1 MLVPVAAF
9 PSLSLICRGC
19 RIGPDRRPCFL
30 ITHMNLS
37 NLVLSHIASAT
48 DVAIMAE
55 FLAFCAVFG
64 VSIAFFSNRFFF
76 GNRNLDSDALFEM
89 VERSIFA
96 FLVFLLAITLGD
108 VRANF
113 SKAEDS
119 VVSEALEVRQYLHLL
134 DLQKSSFTA
143 EQKVHLNTYLKAV
156 VDDEWDSLAQAK
168 PSLSVAAEQAIL
180 GLRKSVQA
188 HVQVSGMSPYVDK
201 ILVSLSRLENSRLLR
216 YQLATASS
224 PRIFWLYIAILML
237 LGCVT
242 AGRTKLDKRRAGVLA
257 AYFGALGMVVGLIM
271 ILDQPFR
278 GETSI
283 SSQPFRLVLEQMF
296 RAG

>member
-1 MLVPVAAF
+1 MQ
-9 PSLSLICRGC
+9 SR
-19 RIGPDRRPCFL
+19 PDSHHRFL

-37 NLVLSHIASAT
+37 NLLLSHIASAT

-55 FLAFCAVFG
+55 FLVFCAIFG
-64 VSIAFFSNRFFF
+64 VSIAFFSNRVFF
-76 GNRNLDSDALFEM
+76 GNRNLDSDLLFEM

-119 VVSEALEVRQYLHLL
+119 VVNEALEVRQYVHVL
-134 DLQKSSFTA
+134 DLQKGPFTD
-143 EQKVHLNTYLKAV
+143 EQKTHLNTYLKAV
-156 VDDEWDSLAQAK
+156 VDEEWHSLAQAK
-168 PSLSVAAEQAIL
+168 PTLSVAAEQAIRN
-180 GLRKSVQA
+180 LRKSVQTN
-188 HVQVSGMSPYVDK
+188 VRQSGMSPYADK
-201 ILVSLSRLENSRLLR
+201 ILSSLSKLENSRLLR

-242 AGRTKLDKRRAGVLA
+242 AGRTKLDTRRAGVMA

-271 ILDQPFR
+271 IMDQPFR

-283 SSQPFRLVLEQMF
+283 SSQPFRMELEQMF
-296 RAG
+296 SDR

>member
-1 MLVPVAAF
+1 MM
-9 PSLSLICRGC
+9 
-19 RIGPDRRPCFL
+19 
-30 ITHMNLS
+30 HMNFS
-37 NLVLSHIASAT
+37 NLLLTHIASTA

-55 FLAFCAVFG
+55 FLLFCAIFG
-64 VSIAFFSNRFFF
+64 VLIAFLSNRFFF
-76 GNRNLDSDALFEM
+76 GNQNLDSDALLEM
-89 VERSIFA
+89 VEKSIFA

-108 VRANF
+108 VRSNF

-134 DLQKSSFTA
+134 DLQKGSFTD
-143 EQKVHLNTYLKAV
+143 EQKRHLSNYLKAV
-156 VDDEWDSLAQAK
+156 VNDEWRSLAQAT
-168 PSLSVAAEQAIL
+168 PSLSAAAEQSVL
-180 GLRKSVQA
+180 GLRRSVRNN
-188 HVQVSGMSPYVDK
+188 VQESGLSSYTEK
-201 ILVSLSRLENSRLLR
+201 ILNSLTKLENSRLLR

-237 LGCVT
+237 LGCVA
-242 AGRTKLDKRRAGVLA
+242 AGRTKLDTRRAGVLA

-283 SSQPFRLVLEQMF
+283 SNVPFRMVIEQML
-296 RAG
+296 ADN

>member
-1 MLVPVAAF
+1 
-9 PSLSLICRGC
+9 
-19 RIGPDRRPCFL
+19 
-30 ITHMNLS
+30 MNLS
-37 NLVLSHIASAT
+37 NLVLTHIASAT

-55 FLAFCAVFG
+55 FLAFCAIFG
-64 VSIAFFSNRFFF
+64 VLLASFSNRFFF
-76 GNRNLDSDALFEM
+76 GNTNLDSDALFEM

-119 VVSEALEVRQYLHLL
+119 VVSEALEIRQYLHLL
-134 DLQKSSFTA
+134 DLQKGSFPD
-143 EQKVHLNTYLKAV
+143 EQKDHLNTYLNAV
-156 VDDEWDSLAQAK
+156 VNDEWRSLAQAN

-180 GLRKSVQA
+180 SLRKSVKKN
-188 HVQVSGMSPYVDK
+188 VQESGMSSYTDK
-201 ILVSLSRLENSRLLR
+201 ILTSLSKLENARLLR

-237 LGCVT
+237 LGCVA
-242 AGRTKLDKRRAGVLA
+242 AGRTKLDRRRTGVLA

-271 ILDQPFR
+271 IMDQPFR

-283 SSQPFRLVLEQMF
+283 SSAPFRTVIEQM
-296 RAG
+296 RVAS

>member
-1 MLVPVAAF
+1 MKRQHD
-9 PSLSLICRGC
+9 SH
-19 RIGPDRRPCFL
+19 PCFL
-30 ITHMNLS
+30 TTHMNLS
-37 NLVLSHIASAT
+37 NLVLTHIASAT
-48 DVAIMAE
+48 DVAIMVE
-55 FLAFCAVFG
+55 FLAFCAIFG
-64 VSIAFFSNRFFF
+64 VSIAGLSNRFCF
-76 GNRNLDSDALFEM
+76 GNQNLDSDALFEM

-119 VVSEALEVRQYLHLL
+119 VVSEALEVRQYLHVL
-134 DLQKSSFTA
+134 DLQTGSFTD
-143 EQKVHLNTYLKAV
+143 EQKSHLNTYLKAV
-156 VDDEWDSLAQAK
+156 VDDEWHSLAQAQ
-168 PSLSVAAEQAIL
+168 PHLSVPAEQAIL
-180 GLRKSVQA
+180 GLRKSVQTN
-188 HVQVSGMSPYVDK
+188 VQASGMTSYTDR
-201 ILVSLSRLENSRLLR
+201 ILSSLTKLENSRLLR

-224 PRIFWLYIAILML
+224 PRIFWLYIAVLMV

-242 AGRTKLDKRRAGVLA
+242 AGRTKLDRRRAGVLA

-283 SSQPFRLVLEQMF
+283 SSEPFRLVLSQML
-296 RAG
+296 AGS